1 MIWAVSRETLNEK
14 KKKLWMNLILLLLI
28 RKKKVYGQVVT
39 LKIKY
44 NQKNE
49 NNNDAIKLNQI
60 CLRAKAVAIKMGS

>member
-1 MIWAVSRETLNEK
+1 MDEFNIIITNK
-14 KKKLWMNLILLLLI
+14 K
-28 RKKKVYGQVVT
+28 KKKVYGQVVT

>member
-1 MIWAVSRETLNEK
+1 
-14 KKKLWMNLILLLLI
+14 MNLILLLLI